1 MKKLSILVF
10 IFTMATAAWAV
21 PARKTGI
28 VVTQPD
34 GSEVTVY
41 QHGDEHFHW
50 QTNEKGE
57 WIELDEN
64 GFYRVTE
71 ALSVEQIEAKRMA
84 SSKRAALAAY
94 PLNVAPRG
102 LVILVNFSDVAF
114 ETEKAEMDSMLI
126 GENYT
131 RNYSYSYKGKTYS
144 VNSKGSARQYF
155 QDASNGQY
163 NPQFDVIG
171 PVTVSNNVSYYGK
184 NDSYGNDMYADKMV
198 SEACKLADIEFDV
211 DFTQYDN
218 DNDGYVDFVFVI
230 YAGYGEADGGA
241 STTIWPHSWNL
252 LSAGTQCKVDGK
264 TVDLYACGNELDF
277 YSKKHTG
284 IGTFCHEFS
293 HVLGLP
299 DLYVTNT
306 SSHTTMNEWDIMDYG
321 PYNNEG
327 NTPPSF
333 SAYERFF
340 MGWLQPRLI
349 TEPENIQLNDL
360 QTSNEALLISTT
372 DEHNLIGNNPDPTT
386 FYIVENRQQKSWD
399 EHLPGHG
406 MMLTKIQYSYSRW
419 SQNTV
424 NNSSSKMGVDLIEA
438 NGKTSNQGKATDL
451 FPAGASQ
458 YLAIADHAIEA
469 IEEENGVIK
478 FKYKGGVEGE
488 DDNEGNENEG
498 NEDEGNEDEESALDN
513 INSNKEIIA
522 IYNILGQKQ
531 FTTNIEDL
539 TQGTYIIVTATGS
552 QKIVR

>member
-1 MKKLSILVF
+1 MKRFGLLIVISAMVCS
-10 IFTMATAAWAV
+10 AWAV
-21 PARKTGI
+21 PARRTGI

-41 QHGDEHFHW
+41 QHGDEYFHW

-57 WIELDEN
+57 WIKMDED
-64 GFYRVTE
+64 GFYRVTK
-71 ALSVEQIEAKRMA
+71 ALSKEEIESKRMA
-84 SSKRAALAAY
+84 SPKRAAMAAY
-94 PLNVAPRG
+94 PLNIVPRG
-102 LVILVNFSDVAF
+102 LVILVNFADVAF

-198 SEACKLADIEFDV
+198 SEACKLADTEFDV

-252 LSAGTQCKVDGK
+252 LSAGTQCKVDSK

-327 NTPPSF
+327 NTPPTF

-349 TEPENIQLNDL
+349 VEPENITLKDL

-372 DEHNLIGNNPDPTT
+372 DEHNLIGNNPDPTK
-386 FYIVENRQQKSWD
+386 FYLLENRQQEGWD
-399 EHLPGHG
+399 EYLPGHG
-406 MMLTKIQYSYSRW
+406 LMLTYIQYSAKKW
-419 SQNTV
+419 AENTV
-424 NNSSSKMGVDLIEA
+424 NNTAKNMGVDLIEA

-451 FPAGASQ
+451 FPAGATA
-458 YLAIADHAIEA
+458 YLKIEGHAIEE
-469 IEEENGVIK
+469 IQEIDGVIK
-478 FKYKGGVEGE
+478 FKYRGGTIETA
-488 DDNEGNENEG
+488 
-498 NEDEGNEDEESALDN
+498 NEDVVIDEQV
-513 INSNKEIIA
+513 IA

-531 FTTNIEDL
+531 ATTRIEHL
-539 TQGTYIIVTATGS
+539 PCGAYVVVKTNGS
-552 QKIVR
+552 YKIVR

>member
-1 MKKLSILVF
+1 MKKLGILVVF
-10 IFTMATAAWAV
+10 FATVVAAWAV

-34 GSEVTVY
+34 GSEVIVY

-155 QDASNGQY
+155 QDASYGQY

-198 SEACKLADIEFDV
+198 SEACKLADTEFDV

-498 NEDEGNEDEESALDN
+498 NEDEESAVDN

>member
-1 MKKLSILVF
+1 MKKLGILVVF
-10 IFTMATAAWAV
+10 FATVVAAWAV

-198 SEACKLADIEFDV
+198 SEACKLADTEFDV

-469 IEEENGVIK
+469 IEEANGVIK

-498 NEDEGNEDEESALDN
+498 NEGEGNEDEESAVDN